1 MTKVE
6 PGRKLALQS
15 ADERVVMF
23 FGSYV
28 YFQCALLILV
38 FFL

>member
-23 FGSYV
+23 LGLMFTFSAPY
-28 YFQCALLILV
+28 
-38 FFL
+38 